1 VLLSNPSCY
10 HQIYNYNLAS
20 MIKATNSISL
30 TVTQMNK
37 EINWTLVDVKNIR
50 KEQIK
55 KI

>member
-1 VLLSNPSCY
+1 
-10 HQIYNYNLAS
+10 

-50 KEQIK
+50 KDSWYIINLEA
-55 KI
+55 